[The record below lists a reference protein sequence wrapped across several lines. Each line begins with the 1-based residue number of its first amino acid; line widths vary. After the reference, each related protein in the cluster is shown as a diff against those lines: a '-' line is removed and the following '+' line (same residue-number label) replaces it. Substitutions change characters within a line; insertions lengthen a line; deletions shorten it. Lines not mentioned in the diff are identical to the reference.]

1 MDYLAQLSRRLQSRL
16 NNKESYL
23 AMIRELCL
31 IGDVYLGSGNRKVIT
46 TELTASKIDKEVF
59 SHGRTKTYG
68 AADMEVMSCI
78 NETLSGRHFCE
89 IIGSELCHL
98 CIKQNRRKQVE
109 EETSSFVL
117 GISHSLK
124 KTSFSDAV
132 IARIQSPPVSR
143 VPNGRS
149 SFVRL
154 HNWNSVPRYY
164 FNALD
169 SKRNYPACKVSVQ
182 SSSHAQWTFD
192 VERTNAPNRGPTT
205 AGQNQWLRV
214 ANKEQ
219 NNLQRKDG
227 ALYGKKTRQKENV
240 SQPRKFLTFNG
251 LPAPVEPPLIT
262 VEVSNQIV
270 TEALGVK

>member
-31 IGDVYLGSGNRKVIT
+31 VGDVYPGSGNRKVIK
-46 TELTASKIDKEVF
+46 TELTTSKIDKDVF
-59 SHGRTKTYG
+59 SHGRIKT
-68 AADMEVMSCI
+68 CI
-78 NETLSGRHFCE
+78 NDTLSGRHFCE
-89 IIGSELCHL
+89 IFGSELCHL
-98 CIKQNRRKQVE
+98 CIKRNRRKQVE

-143 VPNGRS
+143 VPNGRTC
-149 SFVRL
+149 FVRL

-164 FNALD
+164 FNALEG
-169 SKRNYPACKVSVQ
+169 KRNYPACKEVSVE

-192 VERTNAPNRGPTT
+192 AERTNAPNREIAT
-205 AGQNQWLRV
+205 AQNQWLRV
-214 ANKEQ
+214 ANTEQ
-219 NNLQRKDG
+219 NNLQRKDR
-227 ALYGKKTRQKENV
+227 ALRGKKTRQKENV
-240 SQPRKFLTFNG
+240 SQPRKILTFSG
-251 LPAPVEPPLIT
+251 LPVEPPLVT
-262 VEVSNQIV
+262 VESSNLISRQ
-270 TEALGVK
+270 

>member
-1 MDYLAQLSRRLQSRL
+1 MDYLEQLSRRFQSRL
-16 NNKESYL
+16 SNKESYL

-31 IGDVYLGSGNRKVIT
+31 VGDVYPGSGNRKVIK
-46 TELTASKIDKEVF
+46 TELTTSKIDKEVF
-59 SHGRTKTYG
+59 SHGRTK
-68 AADMEVMSCI
+68 ACI
-78 NETLSGRHFCE
+78 NDTLSGRHFCE
-89 IIGSELCHL
+89 IFGSELCHL
-98 CIKQNRRKQVE
+98 CIKRNRRKQVE
-109 EETSSFVL
+109 EETTSFVL

-149 SFVRL
+149 CFVRL

-169 SKRNYPACKVSVQ
+169 GNRNYPACKEVSVQ

-192 VERTNAPNRGPTT
+192 AERTNAPNREIAT
-205 AGQNQWLRV
+205 AQNQWLRV
-214 ANKEQ
+214 ANTEQ
-219 NNLQRKDG
+219 NNLQRKDR

-240 SQPRKFLTFNG
+240 SQPRKILTFSG
-251 LPAPVEPPLIT
+251 LPVEPPLIT
-262 VEVSNQIV
+262 VESSNLIARQ
-270 TEALGVK
+270 

>member
-31 IGDVYLGSGNRKVIT
+31 VGDVYPGSGNRKVIK
-46 TELTASKIDKEVF
+46 TELTTSKIDKDVF
-59 SHGRTKTYG
+59 SHGRTKT
-68 AADMEVMSCI
+68 CI
-78 NETLSGRHFCE
+78 NDTLSGRHFCE
-89 IIGSELCHL
+89 IFGSELCHL
-98 CIKQNRRKQVE
+98 CIKRNRRKQVE

-143 VPNGRS
+143 VPNGRTC
-149 SFVRL
+149 FVRL

-169 SKRNYPACKVSVQ
+169 GKRNYPACKEVSVQ

-192 VERTNAPNRGPTT
+192 AERTNAPKREIAT
-205 AGQNQWLRV
+205 AQNQWLRV
-214 ANKEQ
+214 PNTEQ
-219 NNLQRKDG
+219 NNLQRKDR
-227 ALYGKKTRQKENV
+227 ALRGKKTRQKENV
-240 SQPRKFLTFNG
+240 SQPRKILTFSG
-251 LPAPVEPPLIT
+251 LPVEPPLVT
-262 VEVSNQIV
+262 VESSNLISRQ
-270 TEALGVK
+270 

>member
-23 AMIRELCL
+23 AMIRELCRV
-31 IGDVYLGSGNRKVIT
+31 GDVYPGSGNRKVIKTDLT
-46 TELTASKIDKEVF
+46 TSKIDKGVF
-59 SHGRTKTYG
+59 SHGRTKT
-68 AADMEVMSCI
+68 CI
-78 NETLSGRHFCE
+78 NDTLSGRHFCE
-89 IIGSELCHL
+89 IFGSELCHL
-98 CIKQNRRKQVE
+98 CIKRNRRKQVE

-149 SFVRL
+149 CFVRL
-154 HNWNSVPRYY
+154 HSWNSVPRYY

-169 SKRNYPACKVSVQ
+169 GKRNYPACKEVSVQ

-192 VERTNAPNRGPTT
+192 SDRTNAPNREIAT
-205 AGQNQWLRV
+205 AQNQWLRV
-214 ANKEQ
+214 ANTEQ
-219 NNLQRKDG
+219 NNLQRKDR
-227 ALYGKKTRQKENV
+227 ALHGKKTRQKENV
-240 SQPRKFLTFNG
+240 PQPRKILTFSG
-251 LPAPVEPPLIT
+251 LPVEPPLIT
-262 VEVSNQIV
+262 VESSNLIARQ
-270 TEALGVK
+270 